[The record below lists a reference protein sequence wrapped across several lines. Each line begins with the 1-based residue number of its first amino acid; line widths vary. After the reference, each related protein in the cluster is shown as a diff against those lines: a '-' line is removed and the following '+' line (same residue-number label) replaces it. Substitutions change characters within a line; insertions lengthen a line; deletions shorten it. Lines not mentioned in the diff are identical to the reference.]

1 MDVVSVILIAA
12 AALVSAAI
20 TYFLTKKKSSGVSD
34 KGEDN
39 YVIEDLKKKVKSL
52 SSQKEQIESLFKEA
66 RSKSDE
72 LSNQLEALSSGKN
85 ANPEVLD
92 KLAEADK
99 LRKKIEQLEEEIEEN
114 EEDLEDA
121 EKKLKKRN
129 AEISELQDQK
139 RALDKE
145 FKSAKEE
152 INVLNDE
159 LKKKT
164 EELALK
170 MESLTFVQSILSAP
184 EFSDSATRNLYQ
196 KVDKLR
202 NFIQEDLYDIIKAIW
217 DIEGNSDVSQLFGD
231 KLYRWEAMQKKSWIA
246 NKVAIAF
253 VGEFSAGKT
262 SIVNRI
268 LSQDN
273 PDVPKLPVSTKATT
287 AIPTYI
293 SGGVKTDYKFFT
305 QDNKLKKITAEDF
318 NRVTKEVL
326 DQIGGVSN
334 LIQYFVMTYKNEN
347 LNNLSILD
355 TPGFNSN
362 DEEDSIRTL
371 EVINECDALF
381 WVFDVNAGT
390 VNKSSIDLIKKN
402 LKKPLYVVINKV
414 DTKPDSEVDKVE
426 KLISETFMH
435 EGVKVEQ
442 YIRFSSKASL
452 STIMDPVKS
461 VNSTCQ
467 GNDYLKSVEDF
478 VKDVEKALKDD
489 LKEKNKDYNEWNDA
503 FDTAKEQFDDNYAIL
518 EENCELAVNIIDST
532 WTENWFSKDKYE
544 MSKEVGEQLKE
555 TITDYIADN
564 NMKVIRENHEAIV
577 EISKHLQTSYS
588 DLCDSRDNIQIIQ
601 KLLVMLR
608 KNIKSLNNN

>member
-1 MDVVSVILIAA
+1 MNSLSVILIVV
-12 AALVSAAI
+12 AALLGAAI
-20 TYFLTKKKSSGVSD
+20 TYFFTKKKNDVSEIASDNHGVEELQKKVEDLSRQKDQMNSLLEEARANSNELSEQLMALSSNGNVDSEVLAKLAATD
-34 KGEDN
+34 Q
-39 YVIEDLKKKVKSL
+39 LKKKIK
-52 SSQKEQIESLFKEA
+52 
-66 RSKSDE
+66 
-72 LSNQLEALSSGKN
+72 
-85 ANPEVLD
+85 
-92 KLAEADK
+92 
-99 LRKKIEQLEEEIEEN
+99 QLEEEIEEN

-121 EKKLKKRN
+121 EKKLKMRN

-152 INVLNDE
+152 INVLTDE

-164 EELALK
+164 DELALK

-184 EFSDSATRNLYQ
+184 EFSDNATRNLYQ
-196 KVDKLR
+196 NVDKLR
-202 NFIQEDLYDIIKAIW
+202 NFIKEDLYDIIKAIW
-217 DIEGNSDVSQLFGD
+217 DIEGSNDVSQLFGD
-231 KLYRWEAMQKKSWIA
+231 KLYRWEAMQKKNWIA

-268 LSQDN
+268 LSQDDPN
-273 PDVPKLPVSTKATT
+273 VPKLPVSTKATT

-362 DEEDSIRTL
+362 DEEDGIRTL

-414 DTKPDSEVDKVE
+414 DTKPNSEVDKVE
-426 KLISETFMH
+426 KLISETFMR

-478 VKDVEKALKDD
+478 VKDVENALKED
-489 LKEKNKDYNEWNDA
+489 LKEKNKDYNECNDA
-503 FDTAKEQFDDNYAIL
+503 FDTAKEYFDSNYAVL

-577 EISKHLQTSYS
+577 EISKRLQTSYS
-588 DLCDSRDNIQIIQ
+588 KLCDSRDNIQIIQ
-601 KLLVMLR
+601 KLLLMLR
-608 KNIKSLNNN
+608 KNIKSLNNI

>member
-1 MDVVSVILIAA
+1 MDVVSVILIVA

-20 TYFLTKKKSSGVSD
+20 TYFLTKKKSSDVSD
-34 KGEDN
+34 NGNDN
-39 YVIEDLKKKVKSL
+39 YVIEDLKKKVESL
-52 SSQKEQIESLFKEA
+52 SSQKEQIESLLKEA

-72 LSNQLEALSSGKN
+72 LSNQLEALSSGNN

-99 LRKKIEQLEEEIEEN
+99 LRKKIKQLEEEIEEN

-217 DIEGNSDVSQLFGD
+217 DIEGSSDVSQLFGD

-305 QDNKLKKITAEDF
+305 QDNKLKKNCA
-318 NRVTKEVL
+318 
-326 DQIGGVSN
+326 Q
-334 LIQYFVMTYKNEN
+334 
-347 LNNLSILD
+347 
-355 TPGFNSN
+355 
-362 DEEDSIRTL
+362 
-371 EVINECDALF
+371 
-381 WVFDVNAGT
+381 
-390 VNKSSIDLIKKN
+390 
-402 LKKPLYVVINKV
+402 LKKESPAFSK
-414 DTKPDSEVDKVE
+414 TK
-426 KLISETFMH
+426 
-435 EGVKVEQ
+435 
-442 YIRFSSKASL
+442 L
-452 STIMDPVKS
+452 SF
-461 VNSTCQ
+461 Q
-467 GNDYLKSVEDF
+467 
-478 VKDVEKALKDD
+478 
-489 LKEKNKDYNEWNDA
+489 
-503 FDTAKEQFDDNYAIL
+503 IL
-518 EENCELAVNIIDST
+518 EENVELI
-532 WTENWFSKDKYE
+532 
-544 MSKEVGEQLKE
+544 
-555 TITDYIADN
+555 TIQY
-564 NMKVIRENHEAIV
+564 
-577 EISKHLQTSYS
+577 
-588 DLCDSRDNIQIIQ
+588 
-601 KLLVMLR
+601 
-608 KNIKSLNNN
+608 